1 MSAEQLQATFDEAV
15 KNFLF
20 IKELS
25 NDKQEVSEDDYI
37 NLNRAY
43 FRLCTHFYDSFLM
56 MIGNGNPFPAIVVLR
71 SILEV
76 YTKAIYLE
84 FIEKPKKTDV
94 KPLISGE
101 KEFPQ
106 FFKMA
111 AALDKFGEEGKNGLE
126 GMFIQF
132 TKQGLAQY
140 EKFSLFTHG
149 RGEFLQAFMK
159 SDTVALH
166 PNDVS
171 DLIYTARGMYET
183 FSLCYFGVQGLTR
196 EFQKLK
202 NELQK
207 SALYKNKSAG

>member
-1 MSAEQLQATFDEAV
+1 MSAEKLQATYDEAL

-20 IKELS
+20 IKDLS
-25 NDKQEVSEDDYI
+25 DGKQEPSEDDYI

-43 FRLCTHFYDSFLM
+43 FRMCTHFYDSFLM
-56 MIGNGNPFPAIVVLR
+56 MIGNGNPFPAVVVLR
-71 SILEV
+71 SFQEV

-84 FIEKPKKTDV
+84 FIEKPKETDL
-94 KPLISGE
+94 KPLISGQ
-101 KEFPQ
+101 KDFPP

-111 AALDKFGEEGKNGLE
+111 TALDKFGEEGKNGLE

-183 FSLCYFGVQGLTR
+183 FSLCYFGVQGLTS

-202 NELQK
+202 NELKK
-207 SALYKNKSAG
+207 SALYKNQSLG

>member
-1 MSAEQLQATFDEAV
+1 MSAEELQATYDEAV
-15 KNFLF
+15 KNFLL
-20 IKELS
+20 IQDLS
-25 NDKQEVSEDDYI
+25 NNKQESSDDDYI

-56 MIGNGNPFPAIVVLR
+56 MIGNGKPFPAIVILR
-71 SILEV
+71 SFQEV

-84 FIEKPKKTDV
+84 FIEKPKKMDV
-94 KPLISGE
+94 KALISGE
-101 KEFPQ
+101 KNFPS

-111 AALDKFGEEGKNGLE
+111 AALDKFGEEEQNGLE
-126 GMFIQF
+126 GMFRQF

-159 SDTVALH
+159 SDKVALH

-183 FSLCYFGVQGLTR
+183 FSLCYFGVQGLTS

-202 NELQK
+202 NELHK
-207 SALYKNKSAG
+207 SALYKNQGAG

>member
-1 MSAEQLQATFDEAV
+1 MSAEELQATYDEAV
-15 KNFLF
+15 KNFIF
-20 IKELS
+20 IERLS
-25 NDKQEVSEDDYI
+25 NGKQESSDDDYI

-43 FRLCTHFYDSFLM
+43 FRMCTHFYESFLM
-56 MIGNGNPFPAIVVLR
+56 MIANLKPFPAIVVLR
-71 SILEV
+71 SFQEV

-84 FIEKPKKTDV
+84 FIERPKETDV

-101 KEFPQ
+101 KNFPS
-106 FFKMA
+106 FFAMA
-111 AALDKFGEEGKNGLE
+111 SALDKFGKEGKNGLE
-126 GMFIQF
+126 GAFIQF

-159 SDTVALH
+159 SDKVALN

-183 FSLCYFGVQGLTR
+183 FSLCYFGVQKLDS
-196 EFQKLK
+196 EFQELK
-202 NELQK
+202 NELHK
-207 SALYKNKSAG
+207 SALYKNQSAG

>member
-1 MSAEQLQATFDEAV
+1 MSAEELQATYDEAV
-15 KNFLF
+15 NNFLL
-20 IKELS
+20 IQKLSDSKQELS
-25 NDKQEVSEDDYI
+25 DDDYI

-56 MIGNGNPFPAIVVLR
+56 MIGNGKPFPAIVILR
-71 SILEV
+71 SFQEV

-101 KEFPQ
+101 KDFPP

-111 AALDKFGEEGKNGLE
+111 RALDKFGEEGKNGLE

-149 RGEFLQAFMK
+149 RGKYLQAFME
-159 SDTVALH
+159 SDKVALH

-171 DLIYTARGMYET
+171 DLIDTARGMYET
-183 FSLCYFGVQGLTR
+183 FSLCYFGVQGLAS
-196 EFQKLK
+196 EFQELK
-202 NELQK
+202 NRLYK
-207 SALYKNKSAG
+207 SALYKKQNEG

>member
-1 MSAEQLQATFDEAV
+1 MSAQELQATYDEAV
-15 KNFLF
+15 KNFSL
-20 IKELS
+20 IQEIS
-25 NDKQEVSEDDYI
+25 NHKQEPSEDDYI

-43 FRLCTHFYDSFLM
+43 FRMCTQFYDSFLM
-56 MIGNGNPFPAIVVLR
+56 MIGNIKPFPAIVVLR
-71 SILEV
+71 SFQEI

-84 FIEKPKKTDV
+84 FIEKPKETDV
-94 KPLISGE
+94 KPFISGE
-101 KEFPQ
+101 KEFPS

-111 AALDKFGEEGKNGLE
+111 TALDKFGKEGNNGLE

-132 TKQGLAQY
+132 TKKGLAQY

-149 RGEFLQAFMK
+149 RGEFLQALMK
-159 SDTVALH
+159 SDKVPLH

-171 DLIYTARGMYET
+171 DLIHTARGMYET
-183 FSLCYFGVQGLTR
+183 FSLYYFGVQGLTC

-207 SALYKNKSAG
+207 SALYRN